1 VCTYTIKEG
10 DQVGKMVTK
19 VVDEKWTDGACRSC
33 TCDAPDPIMMNLLV
47 SLGAKA
53 RGPEASCILQGCEEA
68 DPGTS
73 AKYVIEEVKVAGMCC
88 PQLHKVACKDSEGNR
103 REIGEEWKVSTCKTA
118 RCVRGPAG
126 GADVETDVETCVTDC
141 PAGSEYVPVQGACC
155 GRCSKPKEDC
165 APVAGHGGKVGA
177 VRVQVP
183 GHGLCSNSVPVDDYV
198 ECLGHCTSS
207 AAFNPGSG
215 QLESKCTC
223 CQPVGQRVLSVP
235 VSCTDGHRRVVS
247 LPVPSA
253 CSCEACL
260 HQPAPAA
267 ALSLPDQHLLAGSH
281 FAEVQPGRASISG
294 ETRQAGASIAEEV
307 ADQHPGAPAMITGG
321 NPGEPAMINGDIS
334 EKDIFGETL

>member
-1 VCTYTIKEG
+1 
-10 DQVGKMVTK
+10 M
-19 VVDEKWTDGACRSC
+19 
-33 TCDAPDPIMMNLLV
+33 
-47 SLGAKA
+47 
-53 RGPEASCILQGCEEA
+53 
-68 DPGTS
+68 
-73 AKYVIEEVKVAGMCC
+73 
-88 PQLHKVACKDSEGNR
+88 
-103 REIGEEWKVSTCKTA
+103 
-118 RCVRGPAG
+118 
-126 GADVETDVETCVTDC
+126 
-141 PAGSEYVPVQGACC
+141 
-155 GRCSKPKEDC
+155 
-165 APVAGHGGKVGA
+165 
-177 VRVQVP
+177 
-183 GHGLCSNSVPVDDYV
+183 DDYV

-207 AAFNPGSG
+207 AAFNPGEWGGGGTGSIVPFSPGSG

-235 VSCTDGHRRVVS
+235 VSCRDGHRRVVS

-307 ADQHPGAPAMITGG
+307 ADQHPGGPAMITGG

>member
-1 VCTYTIKEG
+1 MLAFRFLATGSAPTLLLWTTTSNASATAPPRLPST
-10 DQVGKMVTK
+10 QVSGK
-19 VVDEKWTDGACRSC
+19 VVAQ
-33 TCDAPDPIMMNLLV
+33 
-47 SLGAKA
+47 
-53 RGPEASCILQGCEEA
+53 GP
-68 DPGTS
+68 
-73 AKYVIEEVKVAGMCC
+73 
-88 PQLHKVACKDSEGNR
+88 
-103 REIGEEWKVSTCKTA
+103 
-118 RCVRGPAG
+118 
-126 GADVETDVETCVTDC
+126 
-141 PAGSEYVPVQGACC
+141 
-155 GRCSKPKEDC
+155 
-165 APVAGHGGKVGA
+165 
-177 VRVQVP
+177 
-183 GHGLCSNSVPVDDYV
+183 
-198 ECLGHCTSS
+198 SS
-207 AAFNPGSG
+207 IIPGSG
-215 QLESKCTC
+215 QLESRCTC
-223 CQPVGQRVLSVP
+223 CQPVGQKVLSVP

>member
-1 VCTYTIKEG
+1 MPKIACKEENCPPPPSCPVPLVIEETPGVCCPSHTCIDPPEVCTYTIKEG
-10 DQVGKMVTK
+10 DQAGKMVTK

-53 RGPEASCILQGCEEA
+53 RGPEPSCTLQGCEEA

-126 GADVETDVETCVTDC
+126 GADVETDVETCVTNC

-165 APVAGHGGKVGA
+165 AAVAGHGGKVGA
-177 VRVQVP
+177 VRVQV
-183 GHGLCSNSVPVDDYV
+183 CSR
-198 ECLGHCTSS
+198 
-207 AAFNPGSG
+207 
-215 QLESKCTC
+215 QL
-223 CQPVGQRVLSVP
+223 P
-235 VSCTDGHRRVVS
+235 S
-247 LPVPSA
+247 L
-253 CSCEACL
+253 
-260 HQPAPAA
+260 
-267 ALSLPDQHLLAGSH
+267 
-281 FAEVQPGRASISG
+281 RI
-294 ETRQAGASIAEEV
+294 I
-307 ADQHPGAPAMITGG
+307 
-321 NPGEPAMINGDIS
+321 
-334 EKDIFGETL
+334 